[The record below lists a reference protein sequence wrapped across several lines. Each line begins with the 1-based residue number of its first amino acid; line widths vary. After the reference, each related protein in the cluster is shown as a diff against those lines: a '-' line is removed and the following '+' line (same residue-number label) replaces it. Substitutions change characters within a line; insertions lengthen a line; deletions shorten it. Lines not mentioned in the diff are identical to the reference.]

1 MKHTGRSLKTAVCLA
16 AVAVLGVMMPAAA
29 QDADVWMGG
38 RRAAWLKEAASSM
51 PELQRTVHHPVRIV
65 RSVAD
70 STAFQGWRMEP
81 SEPIEALYASSLKER
96 RKVIVDMGE
105 HMTGYFSLR
114 VNHTGLPADAPI
126 RLRITFAE
134 VPAELNTPFDPY
146 PGSLSRAWLQD
157 ETVTVMRLPA
167 TVRIERRVA
176 CRYVMIE
183 VLAQSSFDF
192 RIGDITLE
200 AVTSASGKAPA
211 LAEGTDPMI
220 RRIYDT
226 GLKTLS
232 ECMQTVYEDGPKRDQ
247 RLWIGDLYLE
257 SLANACSFGNHAL
270 TRRCLY
276 LLAALADE
284 DGWLHATVYEYPQ
297 PEPQYNQH
305 TMDYSLLYGV
315 ALLEYVKAT
324 GDMATARE
332 LWPVVARQ
340 IEIARTYLKDYVYD
354 MQKQPQWWLV
364 FDWKDD
370 LDRHASVQGLMT
382 FAVERGWELAQ
393 MVGRER
399 DVRDWPDLVKRMR
412 RASRRAFYDADAGVV
427 VSGPQHQ
434 VSYLSQVW
442 MILSGTLT
450 PREGARAMTAVLND
464 PAACRPGSPYA
475 YHYVI
480 EALIACGMRDEA
492 REQLVEYWGG
502 MIERGADTFWEVYD
516 PADDRKSPYGFY
528 PVNSYCH
535 AWSCTPVYFI
545 NTYRDIFQR

>member
-1 MKHTGRSLKTAVCLA
+1 MNRGKRFAVGVLCSLSALLSV
-16 AVAVLGVMMPAAA
+16 VPAAA
-29 QDADVWMGG
+29 QENVWMAGARG
-38 RRAAWLKEAASSM
+38 VWLRKAAEAV
-51 PELQRTVHHPVRIV
+51 PELRRTERHPAAVV

-70 STAFQGWRMEP
+70 TSAFQGWRMEYA
-81 SEPIEALYASSLKER
+81 EPIEALYGSSLKER
-96 RKVIVDMGE
+96 QSVIVDMGE
-105 HMTGYFSLR
+105 HLTGYFSFR
-114 VNHTGLPADAPI
+114 IDHTGMPADAPI
-126 RLRITFAE
+126 RLRLTFAE

-146 PGSLSRAWLQD
+146 PGGLSRAWLQD

-167 TVRIERRVA
+167 EVRIERRVA
-176 CRYVMIE
+176 CRYVKIE
-183 VLAQSSFDF
+183 VLATSYFDF
-192 RIGDITLE
+192 RIGDIAFE
-200 AVTSASGKAPA
+200 AVTSASGEAPR
-211 LAEGTDPMI
+211 LAAGTDPMI
-220 RRIYDT
+220 RRIYET
-226 GLKTLS
+226 GLETLS

-257 SLANACSFGNHAL
+257 SLANACSFRNHSL

-284 DGWLHATVYEYPQ
+284 DGWLHATVYEYPE

-315 ALLEYVKAT
+315 ALLEYLKAT
-324 GDMATARE
+324 GDMETARE

-340 IEIARTYLKDYVYD
+340 IEIARTYLKDSLYD

-382 FAVERGWELAQ
+382 FAVERGWELAR
-393 MVGRER
+393 MLGRESEAA
-399 DVRDWPDLVKRMR
+399 DWPDLVKSMR
-412 RASRRAFYDADAGVV
+412 RASRDAFYDRRSGVV
-427 VSGPQHQ
+427 VSGPQRQ

-442 MILSGTLT
+442 MVLSGTLS
-450 PREGARAMTAVLND
+450 PKEGARALTAVLDN
-464 PAACRPGSPYA
+464 PTACRPGSPYA
-475 YHYVI
+475 YHYLI
-480 EALIACGMRDEA
+480 EALIACGMEDEA
-492 REQLVEYWGG
+492 RERLIGYWGG

-516 PADDRKSPYGFY
+516 PADDYKSPYGFH

>member
-1 MKHTGRSLKTAVCLA
+1 MMDFRKTAIAALCAVTAVVA
-16 AVAVLGVMMPAAA
+16 AVPQAAA
-29 QDADVWMGG
+29 QQTDGVWMGD
-38 RRAAWLKEAASSM
+38 RRAAWLAKAAEAM
-51 PELQRTVHHPVRIV
+51 PELRRTERHPVAVV

-70 STAFQGWRMEP
+70 TSAFQGWRMEYAGTVD
-81 SEPIEALYASSLKER
+81 SLYASSLKQR
-96 RKVIVDMGE
+96 REVIVDMGE
-105 HMTGYFSLR
+105 HMTGYFSMR
-114 VNHTGLPADAPI
+114 VNHTGMPADAPI
-126 RLRITFAE
+126 RLRLTFAE

-167 TVRIERRVA
+167 TVAIERRVA
-176 CRYVMIE
+176 CRYVKIE
-183 VLAQSSFDF
+183 VLATSYFDF
-192 RIGDITLE
+192 RVDDITLE
-200 AVTSASGKAPA
+200 AVTSATGEAPQ

-257 SLANACSFGNHAL
+257 SLANACSFRNHEL

-315 ALLEYVKAT
+315 ALLEYLKAT
-324 GDMATARE
+324 GDMTTARE
-332 LWPVVARQ
+332 LWPVVVRQ
-340 IEIARTYLKDYVYD
+340 IEIARTYLRDGLYD

-370 LDRHASVQGLMT
+370 LDRHAPVQGLMT
-382 FAVERGWELAQ
+382 FAVERGWELAR
-393 MVGRER
+393 MVGGES
-399 DVRDWPDLVKRMR
+399 DAADWPELARTMR
-412 RASRRAFYDADAGVV
+412 KASRKAFYDRGAGVV
-427 VSGPQHQ
+427 VSGAQRQ
-434 VSYLSQVW
+434 VSWLSQVW
-442 MILSGTLT
+442 MILSGTLS
-450 PREGARAMTAVLND
+450 PKEGARALAAVLDD

-475 YHYVI
+475 YHYLI
-480 EALIACGMRDEA
+480 EALIACGMEERA

-516 PADDRKSPYGFY
+516 PADDYKSPYGFH

-545 NTYRDIFQR
+545 NTYREIFQR

>member
-1 MKHTGRSLKTAVCLA
+1 MNRGKRYAVG
-16 AVAVLGVMMPAAA
+16 VLCALSALLSIVPAAA
-29 QDADVWMGG
+29 QEEVWMGG
-38 RRAAWLKEAASSM
+38 ARGGWLRKAAEAM
-51 PELQRTVHHPVRIV
+51 PELRRTERHPAAVV

-70 STAFQGWRMEP
+70 TSAFQGWRMEYA
-81 SEPIEALYASSLKER
+81 EPVEALYGSSLKER
-96 RKVIVDMGE
+96 QSVIVDMGR
-105 HMTGYFSLR
+105 HMTGYFSFR
-114 VNHTGLPADAPI
+114 IDHTGMPADAPI
-126 RLRITFAE
+126 RLRLTFAE

-146 PGSLSRAWLQD
+146 PGGLSRAWLQD

-167 TVRIERRVA
+167 EVRIERRVA
-176 CRYVMIE
+176 CRYVKIE
-183 VLAQSSFDF
+183 VLATSYFDF
-192 RIGDITLE
+192 RIGGITLE
-200 AVTSASGKAPA
+200 AVTSASGEAPQ
-211 LAEGTDPMI
+211 LAAGTDPMI
-220 RRIYDT
+220 RRIYET
-226 GLKTLS
+226 GLETLS

-257 SLANACSFGNHAL
+257 SLANACSFRNHSL

-284 DGWLHATVYEYPQ
+284 DGWLHATVYEYPE

-315 ALLEYVKAT
+315 ALLEYLKAT
-324 GDMATARE
+324 GDTATAQE

-340 IEIARTYLKDYVYD
+340 IEIARTYLKDSLYD

-382 FAVERGWELAQ
+382 FAVERGWELAR
-393 MVGRER
+393 MLGRESEAA
-399 DVRDWPDLVKRMR
+399 DWPDLVKSMR
-412 RASRRAFYDADAGVV
+412 RASRDAFYDRRSGVV
-427 VSGPQHQ
+427 VSGPQRQ

-442 MILSGTLT
+442 MVLSGTLS
-450 PREGARAMTAVLND
+450 PKEGARALTTVLDD
-464 PAACRPGSPYA
+464 PTACRPGSPYA
-475 YHYVI
+475 YHYLI
-480 EALIACGMRDEA
+480 EALIACGMEDEA
-492 REQLVEYWGG
+492 RERLIGYWGG

-516 PADDRKSPYGFY
+516 PADDYKSPYGFH

>member
-1 MKHTGRSLKTAVCLA
+1 MAAACFA
-16 AVAVLGVMMPAAA
+16 AVALLGIITPVAA
-29 QDADVWMGG
+29 QDAGVWMGD
-38 RRAAWLKEAASSM
+38 RRAAWLKEAAASM
-51 PELQRTVHHPVRIV
+51 PELRRTEHHPVRIV

-81 SEPIEALYASSLKER
+81 SEPIEALYASSLKQR

-114 VNHTGLPADAPI
+114 VNHTGMPADAPI

-146 PGSLSRAWLQD
+146 PGGLSRAWLQD

-192 RIGDITLE
+192 RVEDITLE
-200 AVTSASGKAPA
+200 AVTSASGEAPA

-315 ALLEYVKAT
+315 ALLEYLKAT
-324 GDMATARE
+324 GDMTTARE

-340 IEIARTYLKDYVYD
+340 IEIARTYLRDYLYD

-427 VSGPQHQ
+427 VSGLQRQ

-450 PREGARAMTAVLND
+450 PKEGARAMTAVLND
-464 PAACRPGSPYA
+464 PTACRPGSPYA

-492 REQLVEYWGG
+492 REQLLEYWGG
-502 MIERGADTFWEVYD
+502 MVERGADTFWEVYD
-516 PADDRKSPYGFY
+516 PMDDCKSPYGFY

-545 NTYRDIFQR
+545 NTYKDIFQR

>member
-1 MKHTGRSLKTAVCLA
+1 MAAVCFA
-16 AVAVLGVMMPAAA
+16 AVALLGFITPVAA
-29 QDADVWMGG
+29 QDAGVWMGD
-38 RRAAWLKEAASSM
+38 RRAAWLKEAAASM
-51 PELQRTVHHPVRIV
+51 PELRRTEHHPVRIV

-81 SEPIEALYASSLKER
+81 SEPIEALYASSLKQR

-114 VNHTGLPADAPI
+114 VNHTGMPADAPI

-146 PGSLSRAWLQD
+146 PGGLSRAWLQD

-192 RIGDITLE
+192 RVEDITLE
-200 AVTSASGKAPA
+200 AVTSASGEAPA

-315 ALLEYVKAT
+315 ALLEYLKAT
-324 GDMATARE
+324 GDMTTARE

-340 IEIARTYLKDYVYD
+340 IEIARTYLRDYLYD

-370 LDRHASVQGLMT
+370 LDRHASVQGLMI

-427 VSGPQHQ
+427 VSGLQRQ

-450 PREGARAMTAVLND
+450 PKEGARAMTAVLND
-464 PAACRPGSPYA
+464 PTVCRPGSPYA

-492 REQLVEYWGG
+492 REQLLEYWGG
-502 MIERGADTFWEVYD
+502 MVERGADTFWEVYD
-516 PADDRKSPYGFY
+516 PMDDCKSPYGFY

-545 NTYRDIFQR
+545 NTYKDIFQR

>member
-1 MKHTGRSLKTAVCLA
+1 MNRGKRYAVG
-16 AVAVLGVMMPAAA
+16 VLCALSALLSIVPAAA
-29 QDADVWMGG
+29 QEEIWMGG
-38 RRAAWLKEAASSM
+38 ARGGWLRKAAEAM
-51 PELQRTVHHPVRIV
+51 PELRRTERHPAAVV

-70 STAFQGWRMEP
+70 TSAFQGWRMEYVE
-81 SEPIEALYASSLKER
+81 SVEALYGSSLKER
-96 RKVIVDMGE
+96 QSVIVDMGR
-105 HMTGYFSLR
+105 HMTGYFSFR
-114 VNHTGLPADAPI
+114 IDHTGMPADAPI
-126 RLRITFAE
+126 RLRLTFAE

-146 PGSLSRAWLQD
+146 PGGLSRAWLQD

-167 TVRIERRVA
+167 EVRIERRVA
-176 CRYVMIE
+176 CRYVKIE
-183 VLAQSSFDF
+183 VLATSYFDF
-192 RIGDITLE
+192 RIGGITLE
-200 AVTSASGKAPA
+200 AVTSASGEAPQ
-211 LAEGTDPMI
+211 LAAGTDPMI
-220 RRIYDT
+220 RRIYET
-226 GLKTLS
+226 GLETLS

-257 SLANACSFGNHAL
+257 SLANACSFRNHSL

-284 DGWLHATVYEYPQ
+284 DGWLHATVYEYPE

-315 ALLEYVKAT
+315 ALLEYLKAT
-324 GDMATARE
+324 GDMETARE
-332 LWPVVARQ
+332 LWPVVVRQ
-340 IEIARTYLKDYVYD
+340 IEIARTYLKDNLYD

-382 FAVERGWELAQ
+382 FAVERGWELAR
-393 MVGRER
+393 MVGRESEAA
-399 DVRDWPDLVKRMR
+399 DWPALAKAMR
-412 RASRRAFYDADAGVV
+412 RASREAFYDRRSGVV
-427 VSGPQHQ
+427 VSGPQRQ

-442 MILSGTLT
+442 MVLSGTLS
-450 PREGARAMTAVLND
+450 PKEGARALTAVLAD
-464 PAACRPGSPYA
+464 PTACRPGSPYA
-475 YHYVI
+475 YHYLI
-480 EALIACGMRDEA
+480 EALIACGMEDEA
-492 REQLVEYWGG
+492 RERLIGYWGG

-516 PADDRKSPYGFY
+516 PADDYKSPYGFH

>member
-1 MKHTGRSLKTAVCLA
+1 MNRGKRYAVG
-16 AVAVLGVMMPAAA
+16 VLCVLSALLSIVPAAA
-29 QDADVWMGG
+29 QEEVWMGG
-38 RRAAWLKEAASSM
+38 ARGGWLRKAAEAM
-51 PELQRTVHHPVRIV
+51 PELRRTERHPAAVV

-70 STAFQGWRMEP
+70 TSAFQGWRMEYA
-81 SEPIEALYASSLKER
+81 EPMEALYGSSLKER
-96 RKVIVDMGE
+96 QSVIVDMGR
-105 HMTGYFSLR
+105 HMTGYFSFR
-114 VNHTGLPADAPI
+114 IDHTGMPADAPI
-126 RLRITFAE
+126 RLRLTFAE

-146 PGSLSRAWLQD
+146 PGGLSRAWLQD

-167 TVRIERRVA
+167 EVRIERRVA
-176 CRYVMIE
+176 CRYVKIE
-183 VLAQSSFDF
+183 VLATSYFDF
-192 RIGDITLE
+192 RIGDIVFE
-200 AVTSASGKAPA
+200 AVTSASGEAPR
-211 LAEGTDPMI
+211 LAAGTDQMI
-220 RRIYDT
+220 RRIYET
-226 GLKTLS
+226 GLETLS

-257 SLANACSFGNHAL
+257 SLANACSFRNHSL

-284 DGWLHATVYEYPQ
+284 DGWLHATVYEYPE

-315 ALLEYVKAT
+315 ALLEYLKAT
-324 GDMATARE
+324 GDMETARE
-332 LWPVVARQ
+332 LWPVVVRQ
-340 IEIARTYLKDYVYD
+340 IEIARTYLKDNLYD

-382 FAVERGWELAQ
+382 FAVERGWELAR
-393 MVGRER
+393 MLGRESEAA
-399 DVRDWPDLVKRMR
+399 DWPDLVKSMR
-412 RASRRAFYDADAGVV
+412 RASRDAFYDRRSGVV
-427 VSGPQHQ
+427 VSGPQRQ

-442 MILSGTLT
+442 MVLSGTLS
-450 PREGARAMTAVLND
+450 PKEGARALTAVLDD
-464 PAACRPGSPYA
+464 PTACRPGSPYA
-475 YHYVI
+475 YHYLI
-480 EALIACGMRDEA
+480 EALIACGMEDEA
-492 REQLVEYWGG
+492 RERLIGYWGG

-516 PADDRKSPYGFY
+516 PADDYKSPYGFH

>member
-1 MKHTGRSLKTAVCLA
+1 MAAACFA
-16 AVAVLGVMMPAAA
+16 AVALLGIITPVAA
-29 QDADVWMGG
+29 QDAGVWMGD
-38 RRAAWLKEAASSM
+38 RRAAWLKEAAASM
-51 PELQRTVHHPVRIV
+51 PELRRTEHHPVRIV

-81 SEPIEALYASSLKER
+81 SEPIEALYASSLKQR

-114 VNHTGLPADAPI
+114 VNHTGMPADAPI

-146 PGSLSRAWLQD
+146 PGGLSRAWLQD

-192 RIGDITLE
+192 RVEDITLE
-200 AVTSASGKAPA
+200 AVTSASGEAPA

-315 ALLEYVKAT
+315 ALLEYLKAT
-324 GDMATARE
+324 GDMTTARE

-340 IEIARTYLKDYVYD
+340 IEIACTYLRDYLYD

-427 VSGPQHQ
+427 VSGPQRQ

-442 MILSGTLT
+442 MILSGTLS
-450 PREGARAMTAVLND
+450 PKEGARAMTAVLND
-464 PAACRPGSPYA
+464 PTACRPGSPYA

-492 REQLVEYWGG
+492 REQLLEYWGG
-502 MIERGADTFWEVYD
+502 MVERGADTFWEVYD
-516 PADDRKSPYGFY
+516 PMDDCKSPYGFY

-545 NTYRDIFQR
+545 NTYKDIFQR

>member
-1 MKHTGRSLKTAVCLA
+1 MAAACFA
-16 AVAVLGVMMPAAA
+16 AVALLGFITPVAA
-29 QDADVWMGG
+29 QDAGVWMGD
-38 RRAAWLKEAASSM
+38 RRAAWLKEAAASM
-51 PELQRTVHHPVRIV
+51 PELRRTEHHPVRIV

-81 SEPIEALYASSLKER
+81 SEPIEALYASSLKQR

-114 VNHTGLPADAPI
+114 VNHTGMPADAPI

-146 PGSLSRAWLQD
+146 PGGLSRAWLQD

-192 RIGDITLE
+192 RVEDITLE
-200 AVTSASGKAPA
+200 AVTSASGEAPA

-315 ALLEYVKAT
+315 ALLEYLKAT
-324 GDMATARE
+324 GDMTTARE

-340 IEIARTYLKDYVYD
+340 IEIARTYLKDYLYD

-370 LDRHASVQGLMT
+370 LDRHASVQGLMI

-427 VSGPQHQ
+427 VSGLQRQ

-450 PREGARAMTAVLND
+450 PKEGARAMTAVLND
-464 PAACRPGSPYA
+464 PTACRPGSPYA

-492 REQLVEYWGG
+492 REQLLEYWGG
-502 MIERGADTFWEVYD
+502 MVERGADTFWEVYD
-516 PADDRKSPYGFY
+516 PMDDCKSPYGFY

-545 NTYRDIFQR
+545 NTYKDIFQR

>member
-1 MKHTGRSLKTAVCLA
+1 MNRGKRYAVG
-16 AVAVLGVMMPAAA
+16 VLCALSALLSIVPAAA
-29 QDADVWMGG
+29 QEEVWMGG
-38 RRAAWLKEAASSM
+38 ARGGWLRKAAEAM
-51 PELQRTVHHPVRIV
+51 PELRRTERHPAAVV

-70 STAFQGWRMEP
+70 TSAFQGWRMEYVE
-81 SEPIEALYASSLKER
+81 SVEALYGSSLKER
-96 RKVIVDMGE
+96 QSVIVDMGR
-105 HMTGYFSLR
+105 HMTGYFSFR
-114 VNHTGLPADAPI
+114 IDHTGMPADAPI
-126 RLRITFAE
+126 RLRLTFAE

-146 PGSLSRAWLQD
+146 PGGLSRAWLQD

-167 TVRIERRVA
+167 EVRIERRVA
-176 CRYVMIE
+176 CRYVKIE
-183 VLAQSSFDF
+183 VLATSYFDF
-192 RIGDITLE
+192 RIGDIAFE
-200 AVTSASGKAPA
+200 AVTSASGEAPR
-211 LAEGTDPMI
+211 LAAGTDPMI
-220 RRIYDT
+220 RRIYET
-226 GLKTLS
+226 GLETLS

-257 SLANACSFGNHAL
+257 SLANACSFRNHSL

-284 DGWLHATVYEYPQ
+284 DGWLHATVYEYPE

-315 ALLEYVKAT
+315 ALLEYLKAT
-324 GDMATARE
+324 GDTATAQE

-340 IEIARTYLKDYVYD
+340 IEIARTYLKDSLYD
-354 MQKQPQWWLV
+354 IQKQPQWWLV

-382 FAVERGWELAQ
+382 FAVERGWELAR
-393 MVGRER
+393 MLGRESEAA
-399 DVRDWPDLVKRMR
+399 DWPDLVKSMR
-412 RASRRAFYDADAGVV
+412 RASRDAFYDRRSGVV
-427 VSGPQHQ
+427 VSGPQRQ

-442 MILSGTLT
+442 MVLSGTLS
-450 PREGARAMTAVLND
+450 PKEGARALTAVLDD
-464 PAACRPGSPYA
+464 PTACRPGSPYA
-475 YHYVI
+475 YHYLI
-480 EALIACGMRDEA
+480 EALIACGMEDEA
-492 REQLVEYWGG
+492 RERLIGYWGG

-516 PADDRKSPYGFY
+516 PADDYKSPYGFH

>member
-1 MKHTGRSLKTAVCLA
+1 MAAVCFA
-16 AVAVLGVMMPAAA
+16 AVALLGFITPVAA
-29 QDADVWMGG
+29 QDAGVWMGD
-38 RRAAWLKEAASSM
+38 RRAAWLKEAAASM
-51 PELQRTVHHPVRIV
+51 PELRRTEHHPVRIV

-81 SEPIEALYASSLKER
+81 SEPIEALYASSLKQR

-114 VNHTGLPADAPI
+114 VNHTGMPADAPI

-146 PGSLSRAWLQD
+146 PGGLSRAWLQD

-192 RIGDITLE
+192 RVEDITLE
-200 AVTSASGKAPA
+200 AVTSASGEAPA

-257 SLANACSFGNHAL
+257 SLANTCSFGNHAL

-315 ALLEYVKAT
+315 ALLEYLKAT
-324 GDMATARE
+324 GDMTTARE

-340 IEIARTYLKDYVYD
+340 IEIARTYLRDYLYD

-370 LDRHASVQGLMT
+370 LDRHASVQGLMI

-427 VSGPQHQ
+427 VSGLQRQ

-450 PREGARAMTAVLND
+450 PKEGARAMTAVLND
-464 PAACRPGSPYA
+464 PTACRPGSPYA

-492 REQLVEYWGG
+492 REQLLEYWGG
-502 MIERGADTFWEVYD
+502 MVGRGADTFWEVYD
-516 PADDRKSPYGFY
+516 PMDDCKSPYGFY

-545 NTYRDIFQR
+545 NTYKDIFQR

>member
-1 MKHTGRSLKTAVCLA
+1 MNRGKRYAVGMLCALSA
-16 AVAVLGVMMPAAA
+16 LLSIVPAAA
-29 QDADVWMGG
+29 QEEVWMGG
-38 RRAAWLKEAASSM
+38 ARGGWLRKAAEAM
-51 PELQRTVHHPVRIV
+51 PELRRTERHPAAVV

-70 STAFQGWRMEP
+70 TSAFQGWRMEYV
-81 SEPIEALYASSLKER
+81 EPVEALYGSSLKER
-96 RKVIVDMGE
+96 QSVIVDMGR
-105 HMTGYFSLR
+105 HMTGYFSFR
-114 VNHTGLPADAPI
+114 IDHTGMPADAPI
-126 RLRITFAE
+126 RLRLTFAE

-146 PGSLSRAWLQD
+146 PGGLSRAWLQD

-167 TVRIERRVA
+167 EVRIERRVA
-176 CRYVMIE
+176 CRYVKIE
-183 VLAQSSFDF
+183 VLATSYFDF
-192 RIGDITLE
+192 RIGDIAFE
-200 AVTSASGKAPA
+200 AVTSASGEAPR
-211 LAEGTDPMI
+211 LAAGTDPMI
-220 RRIYDT
+220 RRIYET
-226 GLKTLS
+226 GLETLS

-257 SLANACSFGNHAL
+257 SLANACSFRNHSL

-284 DGWLHATVYEYPQ
+284 DGWLHATVYEYPE

-315 ALLEYVKAT
+315 ALLEYLKAT
-324 GDMATARE
+324 GDTATAQE

-340 IEIARTYLKDYVYD
+340 IEIARTYLKDSLYD

-382 FAVERGWELAQ
+382 FAVERGWELAR
-393 MVGRER
+393 MLGRESEAA
-399 DVRDWPDLVKRMR
+399 DWPDLVKSMR
-412 RASRRAFYDADAGVV
+412 RASRDAFYDRRSGVV
-427 VSGPQHQ
+427 VSGPQRQ

-442 MILSGTLT
+442 MVLSGTLS
-450 PREGARAMTAVLND
+450 PKEGARALTAVLDD
-464 PAACRPGSPYA
+464 PTACRPGSPYA
-475 YHYVI
+475 YHYLI
-480 EALIACGMRDEA
+480 EALIACGMEDEA
-492 REQLVEYWGG
+492 RERLIGYWGG

-516 PADDRKSPYGFY
+516 PADDYKSPYGFH

>member
-1 MKHTGRSLKTAVCLA
+1 MNRGKRYAVG
-16 AVAVLGVMMPAAA
+16 VLCALSALLSIVPAAA
-29 QDADVWMGG
+29 QEEVWMGG
-38 RRAAWLKEAASSM
+38 ARGGWLRKAAEAM
-51 PELQRTVHHPVRIV
+51 PELRRTERHPAAVV

-70 STAFQGWRMEP
+70 TSAFQGWRMEYV
-81 SEPIEALYASSLKER
+81 EPVEALYGSSLKER
-96 RKVIVDMGE
+96 QSVIVDMGR
-105 HMTGYFSLR
+105 HMTGYFSFR
-114 VNHTGLPADAPI
+114 IDHTGMPADAPI
-126 RLRITFAE
+126 RLRLTFAE

-146 PGSLSRAWLQD
+146 PGGLSRAWLQD

-167 TVRIERRVA
+167 EVRIERRVA
-176 CRYVMIE
+176 CRYVKIE
-183 VLAQSSFDF
+183 VLATSYFDF
-192 RIGDITLE
+192 RIGDIAFE
-200 AVTSASGKAPA
+200 AVTSASGEAPR
-211 LAEGTDPMI
+211 LAAGTDPMI
-220 RRIYDT
+220 RRIYET
-226 GLKTLS
+226 GLETLS

-257 SLANACSFGNHAL
+257 SLANACSFRNHSL

-284 DGWLHATVYEYPQ
+284 DGWLHATVYEYPE

-315 ALLEYVKAT
+315 ALLEYLKAT
-324 GDMATARE
+324 GDTATAQE

-340 IEIARTYLKDYVYD
+340 IEIARTYLKDSLYD

-382 FAVERGWELAQ
+382 FAVERGWELAR
-393 MVGRER
+393 MVGRESEAA
-399 DVRDWPDLVKRMR
+399 DWPDLVKSMR
-412 RASRRAFYDADAGVV
+412 RASRDAFYDRRSGVV
-427 VSGPQHQ
+427 VSGPQRQ

-442 MILSGTLT
+442 MVLSGTLS
-450 PREGARAMTAVLND
+450 PKEGARALTAVLDD
-464 PAACRPGSPYA
+464 PTACRPGSPYA
-475 YHYVI
+475 YHYLI
-480 EALIACGMRDEA
+480 EALIACGMEDEA
-492 REQLVEYWGG
+492 RERLIGYWGG

-516 PADDRKSPYGFY
+516 PADDYKSPYGFH

>member
-1 MKHTGRSLKTAVCLA
+1 MNRGKRYAVG
-16 AVAVLGVMMPAAA
+16 VLCALSALLSIVPAAA
-29 QDADVWMGG
+29 QEEVWMGG
-38 RRAAWLKEAASSM
+38 ARGGWLRKAAEAM
-51 PELQRTVHHPVRIV
+51 PELRRTERHPAAVV

-70 STAFQGWRMEP
+70 TSAFQGWRMEYA
-81 SEPIEALYASSLKER
+81 EPVEALYGSSLKER
-96 RKVIVDMGE
+96 QSVIVDMGR
-105 HMTGYFSLR
+105 HMTGYFSFR
-114 VNHTGLPADAPI
+114 IDHTGMPADAPI
-126 RLRITFAE
+126 RLRLTFAE

-146 PGSLSRAWLQD
+146 PGGLSRAWLQD

-167 TVRIERRVA
+167 EVRIERRVA
-176 CRYVMIE
+176 CRYVKIE
-183 VLAQSSFDF
+183 VLATSYFDF
-192 RIGDITLE
+192 RIGGITLE
-200 AVTSASGKAPA
+200 AVTSASGEAPQ
-211 LAEGTDPMI
+211 LAAGTDPMI
-220 RRIYDT
+220 RRIYET
-226 GLKTLS
+226 GLETLS

-257 SLANACSFGNHAL
+257 SLANACSFRNHSL

-284 DGWLHATVYEYPQ
+284 DGWLHATVYEYPE

-315 ALLEYVKAT
+315 ALLEYLKAT
-324 GDMATARE
+324 GDTATAQE

-340 IEIARTYLKDYVYD
+340 IEIARTYLKDSLYD

-382 FAVERGWELAQ
+382 FAVERGWELAR
-393 MVGRER
+393 MLGRESEAA
-399 DVRDWPDLVKRMR
+399 DWPDLVKSMR
-412 RASRRAFYDADAGVV
+412 RASRDAFYDRRSGVV
-427 VSGPQHQ
+427 VSGPQRQ

-442 MILSGTLT
+442 MVLSGTLS
-450 PREGARAMTAVLND
+450 PKEGARALTAVLDD
-464 PAACRPGSPYA
+464 PTACRPGSPYA
-475 YHYVI
+475 YHYLI
-480 EALIACGMRDEA
+480 EALIACGMEDEA
-492 REQLVEYWGG
+492 RERLIGYWGG

-516 PADDRKSPYGFY
+516 PADDYKSPYGFH

>member
-1 MKHTGRSLKTAVCLA
+1 MTAVCFA
-16 AVAVLGVMMPAAA
+16 AVALLGFITPVAA
-29 QDADVWMGG
+29 QDAGVWMGD
-38 RRAAWLKEAASSM
+38 RRAAWLKEAAASM
-51 PELQRTVHHPVRIV
+51 PELRRTEHHPVRIV

-81 SEPIEALYASSLKER
+81 SEPIEALYASSLKQR

-114 VNHTGLPADAPI
+114 VNHTGMPADAPI

-146 PGSLSRAWLQD
+146 PGGLSRAWLQD

-192 RIGDITLE
+192 RVEDITLE
-200 AVTSASGKAPA
+200 AVTSASGEAPA

-315 ALLEYVKAT
+315 ALLEYLKAT
-324 GDMATARE
+324 GDMTTARE

-340 IEIARTYLKDYVYD
+340 IEIACTYLRDYLYD

-412 RASRRAFYDADAGVV
+412 RASRRAFYYADAGVV
-427 VSGPQHQ
+427 VSGPQRQ

-442 MILSGTLT
+442 MILSGTLS
-450 PREGARAMTAVLND
+450 PKEGARAMTAVLND
-464 PAACRPGSPYA
+464 PTACRPGSPYA

-492 REQLVEYWGG
+492 REQLLEYWGG
-502 MIERGADTFWEVYD
+502 MVRRGADTFWEVYD
-516 PADDRKSPYGFY
+516 PMDDCKSPYGFY

-545 NTYRDIFQR
+545 NTYKDIFQR

>member
-1 MKHTGRSLKTAVCLA
+1 MAAVCFA
-16 AVAVLGVMMPAAA
+16 AVALLGFITPVAA
-29 QDADVWMGG
+29 QDAGVWMGD
-38 RRAAWLKEAASSM
+38 RRAAWLKEAAASM
-51 PELQRTVHHPVRIV
+51 PELRRTEHHPMRIV

-81 SEPIEALYASSLKER
+81 SEPIEALYASSLKQR

-114 VNHTGLPADAPI
+114 VNHTGMPADAPI

-146 PGSLSRAWLQD
+146 PGGLSRAWLQD

-192 RIGDITLE
+192 RVEDITLE
-200 AVTSASGKAPA
+200 AVTSASGEAPA

-315 ALLEYVKAT
+315 ALLEYLKAT
-324 GDMATARE
+324 GDMTTARE

-340 IEIARTYLKDYVYD
+340 IEIARTYLKDYLYD

-393 MVGRER
+393 MVGHER

-427 VSGPQHQ
+427 VSGLQRQ

-450 PREGARAMTAVLND
+450 PKEGARAMTAVLND
-464 PAACRPGSPYA
+464 PTACRPGSPYA

-492 REQLVEYWGG
+492 REQLLEYWGG
-502 MIERGADTFWEVYD
+502 MVGRGADTFWEVYD
-516 PADDRKSPYGFY
+516 PMDDCKSPYGFY

-545 NTYRDIFQR
+545 NTYKDIFQR

>member
-1 MKHTGRSLKTAVCLA
+1 MAAVCFA
-16 AVAVLGVMMPAAA
+16 AVALLGFITPVAA
-29 QDADVWMGG
+29 QDADVWMGD
-38 RRAAWLKEAASSM
+38 RRAAWLKEAAASM
-51 PELQRTVHHPVRIV
+51 PELRRTEHHPVRIV

-81 SEPIEALYASSLKER
+81 SEPIEALYASSLKQR

-114 VNHTGLPADAPI
+114 VNHTGMPAEAPI

-146 PGSLSRAWLQD
+146 PGGLSRAWLQD

-192 RIGDITLE
+192 RVEDITLE
-200 AVTSASGKAPA
+200 AVTSASGEAPA

-315 ALLEYVKAT
+315 ALLEYLKAT
-324 GDMATARE
+324 GDMTTARE

-340 IEIARTYLKDYVYD
+340 IEIARTYLKDYLYD

-412 RASRRAFYDADAGVV
+412 RASRRAFYYADAGVV
-427 VSGPQHQ
+427 VSGPQRQ

-450 PREGARAMTAVLND
+450 PKEGARAMTAVLND
-464 PAACRPGSPYA
+464 PTACRPGSPYA

-492 REQLVEYWGG
+492 REQLLEYWGG
-502 MIERGADTFWEVYD
+502 MVERGADTFWEVYD
-516 PADDRKSPYGFY
+516 PMDDCKSPYGFY

-545 NTYRDIFQR
+545 NTYKDIFQR

>member
-1 MKHTGRSLKTAVCLA
+1 MAAVCFA
-16 AVAVLGVMMPAAA
+16 AVALLGFITPVAA
-29 QDADVWMGG
+29 QDAGVWMGD
-38 RRAAWLKEAASSM
+38 RRAAWLKEAAASM
-51 PELQRTVHHPVRIV
+51 PELRRTEHHPVRIV

-81 SEPIEALYASSLKER
+81 SEPIEALYASSLKQR

-114 VNHTGLPADAPI
+114 VNHTGMPADAPI

-146 PGSLSRAWLQD
+146 PGGLSRAWLQD

-192 RIGDITLE
+192 RVEDITLE
-200 AVTSASGKAPA
+200 AVTSASGEAPA

-315 ALLEYVKAT
+315 ALLEYLKAT
-324 GDMATARE
+324 GDMTTARE

-340 IEIARTYLKDYVYD
+340 IEIACTYLRDYLYD

-393 MVGRER
+393 MVGHER

-427 VSGPQHQ
+427 VSGPQRQ

-450 PREGARAMTAVLND
+450 PKEGARAMTAVLND
-464 PAACRPGSPYA
+464 PTACRPGSPYA

-492 REQLVEYWGG
+492 REQLLEYWGG
-502 MIERGADTFWEVYD
+502 MVERGADTFWEVYD
-516 PADDRKSPYGFY
+516 PMDDCKSPYRFY

-545 NTYRDIFQR
+545 NTYKDIFQR

>member
-1 MKHTGRSLKTAVCLA
+1 MAATCFA
-16 AVAVLGVMMPAAA
+16 AVALLGFITPVAA
-29 QDADVWMGG
+29 QDADVWMGD
-38 RRAAWLKEAASSM
+38 RRAAWLKEAAASM
-51 PELQRTVHHPVRIV
+51 PELRRTEHHPVRIV

-81 SEPIEALYASSLKER
+81 SEPIEALYASSLKQR

-114 VNHTGLPADAPI
+114 VNHTGMPADAPI

-146 PGSLSRAWLQD
+146 PGGLSRAWLQD

-192 RIGDITLE
+192 RVEDITLE
-200 AVTSASGKAPA
+200 AVTSASGEAPA

-315 ALLEYVKAT
+315 ALLEYLKAT
-324 GDMATARE
+324 GDMTTARE

-340 IEIARTYLKDYVYD
+340 IEIARTYLRDYLYD

-427 VSGPQHQ
+427 VSGLQRQ

-450 PREGARAMTAVLND
+450 PKEGARAMTAVLND
-464 PAACRPGSPYA
+464 PTACRPGSPYA

-492 REQLVEYWGG
+492 REQLLEYWGG
-502 MIERGADTFWEVYD
+502 MVERGADTFWEVYD
-516 PADDRKSPYGFY
+516 PMDDCKSPYGFY

-545 NTYRDIFQR
+545 NTYKDIFQR

>member
-1 MKHTGRSLKTAVCLA
+1 MAAVCFA
-16 AVAVLGVMMPAAA
+16 AVALLGFITPVAA
-29 QDADVWMGG
+29 QDAGVWMGD
-38 RRAAWLKEAASSM
+38 RRAAWLKEAAASM
-51 PELQRTVHHPVRIV
+51 PELRRTEHHPVRIV

-81 SEPIEALYASSLKER
+81 SEPIEALYASSLKQR

-114 VNHTGLPADAPI
+114 VNHTGMPADAPI

-146 PGSLSRAWLQD
+146 PGGLSRAWLQD

-192 RIGDITLE
+192 RVEDITLE
-200 AVTSASGKAPA
+200 AVTSASGEAPA

-315 ALLEYVKAT
+315 ALLEYLKAT
-324 GDMATARE
+324 GDMTTARE

-340 IEIARTYLKDYVYD
+340 IEIARTYLRDYLYD

-370 LDRHASVQGLMT
+370 LDRHASVQGLMI

-427 VSGPQHQ
+427 VSGLQRQ

-450 PREGARAMTAVLND
+450 PKEGARAMTAVLND
-464 PAACRPGSPYA
+464 PTACRPGSPYA

-492 REQLVEYWGG
+492 REQLLEYWGG
-502 MIERGADTFWEVYD
+502 MVERGADTFWGVYD
-516 PADDRKSPYGFY
+516 PMDDCKSPYGFY

-545 NTYRDIFQR
+545 NTYKDIFQR

>member
-1 MKHTGRSLKTAVCLA
+1 MAAVCFA
-16 AVAVLGVMMPAAA
+16 AVALLGFITPVAA
-29 QDADVWMGG
+29 QDAGVWMGD
-38 RRAAWLKEAASSM
+38 RRAAWLKEAAASM
-51 PELQRTVHHPVRIV
+51 PELRRTEHHPVRIV

-81 SEPIEALYASSLKER
+81 SEPIEALYASSLKQR

-114 VNHTGLPADAPI
+114 VNHTGMPADAPI

-146 PGSLSRAWLQD
+146 PGGLSRAWLQD

-192 RIGDITLE
+192 RVEDITLE
-200 AVTSASGKAPA
+200 AVTSASGEAPA

-315 ALLEYVKAT
+315 ALLEYLKAT
-324 GDMATARE
+324 GDMTTARE

-340 IEIARTYLKDYVYD
+340 IEIARTYLKDYLYD

-399 DVRDWPDLVKRMR
+399 DVRDLPDLVKRMR

-427 VSGPQHQ
+427 VSGLQRQ

-450 PREGARAMTAVLND
+450 PKEGARAMTAVLND
-464 PAACRPGSPYA
+464 PTACRPGSPYA

-492 REQLVEYWGG
+492 REQLLEYWGG
-502 MIERGADTFWEVYD
+502 MVERGADTFWEVYD
-516 PADDRKSPYGFY
+516 PMDDCKSPYGFY

-545 NTYRDIFQR
+545 NTYKDIFQR

>member
-1 MKHTGRSLKTAVCLA
+1 MAAACFA
-16 AVAVLGVMMPAAA
+16 AVALLGFITPVAA
-29 QDADVWMGG
+29 QDAGVWMGD
-38 RRAAWLKEAASSM
+38 RRAAWLKEAAASM
-51 PELQRTVHHPVRIV
+51 PELRRTEHHPVRIV

-81 SEPIEALYASSLKER
+81 SEPIEALYASSLKQR

-114 VNHTGLPADAPI
+114 VNHTGMPADAPI

-146 PGSLSRAWLQD
+146 PGGLSRAWLQD

-192 RIGDITLE
+192 RVEDITLE
-200 AVTSASGKAPA
+200 AVTSASGEAPA

-315 ALLEYVKAT
+315 ALLEYLKAT
-324 GDMATARE
+324 GDMTTARE

-340 IEIARTYLKDYVYD
+340 IEIARTYLKDYLYD

-427 VSGPQHQ
+427 VSGLQRQ

-450 PREGARAMTAVLND
+450 PKEGARAMTAVLND
-464 PAACRPGSPYA
+464 PTACRPGSPYA

-492 REQLVEYWGG
+492 REQLLEYWGG
-502 MIERGADTFWEVYD
+502 MVGRGADTFWEVYD
-516 PADDRKSPYGFY
+516 PMDDCKSPYGFY

-545 NTYRDIFQR
+545 NTYKDIFQR

>member
-1 MKHTGRSLKTAVCLA
+1 MAAVCFA
-16 AVAVLGVMMPAAA
+16 AVALLGFITPVAA
-29 QDADVWMGG
+29 QDADVWMGD
-38 RRAAWLKEAASSM
+38 RRAAWLKEAAASM
-51 PELQRTVHHPVRIV
+51 PELRRTEHHPVRIV

-81 SEPIEALYASSLKER
+81 SEPIEALYASSLKQR

-114 VNHTGLPADAPI
+114 VNHTGMPADAPI

-146 PGSLSRAWLQD
+146 PGGLSRAWLQD

-192 RIGDITLE
+192 RVEDITLE
-200 AVTSASGKAPA
+200 AVTSASGEAPA

-315 ALLEYVKAT
+315 ALLEYLKAT
-324 GDMATARE
+324 GDMTTARE

-340 IEIARTYLKDYVYD
+340 IEIARTYLKDYLYD

-370 LDRHASVQGLMT
+370 LDRHASVQGLMI

-427 VSGPQHQ
+427 VSGLQRQ

-450 PREGARAMTAVLND
+450 PKEGARAMTAVLSD
-464 PAACRPGSPYA
+464 PTACRPGSPYA

-492 REQLVEYWGG
+492 REQLLEYWGG
-502 MIERGADTFWEVYD
+502 MVERGADTFWEVYD
-516 PADDRKSPYGFY
+516 PMDDCKSPYGFY

-545 NTYRDIFQR
+545 NTYKDIFQR

>member
-1 MKHTGRSLKTAVCLA
+1 MAAVCFA
-16 AVAVLGVMMPAAA
+16 AVALLGIITPVAA
-29 QDADVWMGG
+29 QDAGVWMGD
-38 RRAAWLKEAASSM
+38 RRAAWLKEAAASM
-51 PELQRTVHHPVRIV
+51 PELRRTEHHPVRIV

-81 SEPIEALYASSLKER
+81 SEPIEALYASSLKQR

-114 VNHTGLPADAPI
+114 VNHTGMPADAPI

-146 PGSLSRAWLQD
+146 PGGLSRAWLQD

-192 RIGDITLE
+192 RVEDITLE
-200 AVTSASGKAPA
+200 AVTSASGEAPA

-315 ALLEYVKAT
+315 ALLEYLKAT
-324 GDMATARE
+324 GDMTTARE

-340 IEIARTYLKDYVYD
+340 IEIARTYLRDYLYD

-412 RASRRAFYDADAGVV
+412 RASRRAFYDANAGVV
-427 VSGPQHQ
+427 VSGPQRQ

-442 MILSGTLT
+442 MILSGTLS
-450 PREGARAMTAVLND
+450 PKEGARAMTAVLND
-464 PAACRPGSPYA
+464 PTACRPGSPYA

-492 REQLVEYWGG
+492 REQLLEYWGG
-502 MIERGADTFWEVYD
+502 MVERGADTFWEVYD
-516 PADDRKSPYGFY
+516 PMDDCKSPYGFY

-545 NTYRDIFQR
+545 NTYKDIFQR

>member
-1 MKHTGRSLKTAVCLA
+1 MAAVCFA
-16 AVAVLGVMMPAAA
+16 AVALLGFITPVAA
-29 QDADVWMGG
+29 QDAGVWMGD
-38 RRAAWLKEAASSM
+38 RRAAWLKEAAASM
-51 PELQRTVHHPVRIV
+51 PELRRTEHHPVRIV

-81 SEPIEALYASSLKER
+81 SEPIEALYASSLKQR

-114 VNHTGLPADAPI
+114 VNHTGMPADAPI

-146 PGSLSRAWLQD
+146 PGGLSRAWLQD
-157 ETVTVMRLPA
+157 ETVTVMRLPT

-192 RIGDITLE
+192 RVEDITLE
-200 AVTSASGKAPA
+200 AVTSASGEAPA

-315 ALLEYVKAT
+315 ALLEYLKAT
-324 GDMATARE
+324 GDMTTARE

-340 IEIARTYLKDYVYD
+340 IEIACTYLRDYLYD

-427 VSGPQHQ
+427 VSGPQRQ

-442 MILSGTLT
+442 MILSGTLS
-450 PREGARAMTAVLND
+450 PKEGARAMTAVLND
-464 PAACRPGSPYA
+464 PTACRPGSPYA

-492 REQLVEYWGG
+492 REQLLEYWGG
-502 MIERGADTFWEVYD
+502 MVERGADTFWEVYD
-516 PADDRKSPYGFY
+516 PMDDCKSPYGFY

-545 NTYRDIFQR
+545 NTYKDIFQR

>member
-1 MKHTGRSLKTAVCLA
+1 MAAACFA
-16 AVAVLGVMMPAAA
+16 AVALLGIIAPVAA
-29 QDADVWMGG
+29 QDAGVWMGD
-38 RRAAWLKEAASSM
+38 RRAAWLKEAAASM
-51 PELQRTVHHPVRIV
+51 PELRRTEHHPVRIV

-81 SEPIEALYASSLKER
+81 SEPIEALYASSLKQR

-114 VNHTGLPADAPI
+114 VNHTGMPADAPI

-146 PGSLSRAWLQD
+146 PGGLSRAWLQD

-167 TVRIERRVA
+167 KVRIERRVA

-192 RIGDITLE
+192 RVEDITLE
-200 AVTSASGKAPA
+200 AVTSASGEAPA

-315 ALLEYVKAT
+315 ALLEYLKAT
-324 GDMATARE
+324 GDMTTARE

-340 IEIARTYLKDYVYD
+340 IEIARTYLRDYLYD

-412 RASRRAFYDADAGVV
+412 RASRRAFYYADAGVV
-427 VSGPQHQ
+427 VSGPQRQ

-450 PREGARAMTAVLND
+450 PKEGARAMTAVLND
-464 PAACRPGSPYA
+464 PTACRPGSPYA

-492 REQLVEYWGG
+492 REQLLEYWGG
-502 MIERGADTFWEVYD
+502 MVERGADTFWEVYD
-516 PADDRKSPYGFY
+516 PMDDCKSPYGFY

-545 NTYRDIFQR
+545 NTYKDIFQR

>member
-1 MKHTGRSLKTAVCLA
+1 MNRRKRYAVG
-16 AVAVLGVMMPAAA
+16 VLCALSALLSIVPAAA
-29 QDADVWMGG
+29 QEEVWMGG
-38 RRAAWLKEAASSM
+38 ARGGWLRKAAEAM
-51 PELQRTVHHPVRIV
+51 PELRRTERHPAAVV

-70 STAFQGWRMEP
+70 TSAFQGWRMEYA
-81 SEPIEALYASSLKER
+81 EPVEALYGSSLKER
-96 RKVIVDMGE
+96 QSVIVDMGR
-105 HMTGYFSLR
+105 HMTGYFSFR
-114 VNHTGLPADAPI
+114 IDHTGMPADAPI
-126 RLRITFAE
+126 RLRLTFAE

-146 PGSLSRAWLQD
+146 PGGLSRAWLQD

-167 TVRIERRVA
+167 EVRIERRVA
-176 CRYVMIE
+176 CRYVKIE
-183 VLAQSSFDF
+183 VLATSYFDF
-192 RIGDITLE
+192 RIGDIAFE
-200 AVTSASGKAPA
+200 AVTSASGEAPR
-211 LAEGTDPMI
+211 LAAGTDPMI
-220 RRIYDT
+220 RRIYET
-226 GLKTLS
+226 GLETLS

-257 SLANACSFGNHAL
+257 SLANACSFRNHSL

-284 DGWLHATVYEYPQ
+284 DGWLHATVYEYPE

-315 ALLEYVKAT
+315 ALLEYLKAT
-324 GDMATARE
+324 GDMETARE
-332 LWPVVARQ
+332 LWPVVVRQ
-340 IEIARTYLKDYVYD
+340 IEIARTYLKDNLYD

-382 FAVERGWELAQ
+382 FAVERGWELAR
-393 MVGRER
+393 MLGRESEAA
-399 DVRDWPDLVKRMR
+399 DWPDLVKSMR
-412 RASRRAFYDADAGVV
+412 RASRDAFYDRRSGVV
-427 VSGPQHQ
+427 VSGPQRQ

-442 MILSGTLT
+442 MVLSGTLS
-450 PREGARAMTAVLND
+450 PKEGARALTAVLAD
-464 PAACRPGSPYA
+464 PTACRPGSPYA
-475 YHYVI
+475 YHYLI
-480 EALIACGMRDEA
+480 EALIACGMEDEA
-492 REQLVEYWGG
+492 RERLIGYWGG

-516 PADDRKSPYGFY
+516 PADDYKSPYGFH

>member
-1 MKHTGRSLKTAVCLA
+1 MAAVCFA
-16 AVAVLGVMMPAAA
+16 AVALLGFITPVAA
-29 QDADVWMGG
+29 QDAGVWMGD
-38 RRAAWLKEAASSM
+38 RRAAWLKEAAASM
-51 PELQRTVHHPVRIV
+51 PELRRTEHHPVRIV

-81 SEPIEALYASSLKER
+81 SEPIEALYASSLKQR

-114 VNHTGLPADAPI
+114 VNHTGMPADAPI

-146 PGSLSRAWLQD
+146 PGGLSRAWLQD

-183 VLAQSSFDF
+183 VLAQSSFYF
-192 RIGDITLE
+192 RVEDITLE
-200 AVTSASGKAPA
+200 AVTSASGEAPA

-315 ALLEYVKAT
+315 ALLEYLKAT
-324 GDMATARE
+324 GDMTTARE

-340 IEIARTYLKDYVYD
+340 IEIARTYLKDYLYD

-412 RASRRAFYDADAGVV
+412 RASRRAFYYADAGVV
-427 VSGPQHQ
+427 VSGPQRQ

-442 MILSGTLT
+442 MILSGTLS
-450 PREGARAMTAVLND
+450 PKEGARAMTAVLND
-464 PAACRPGSPYA
+464 PTACRPGSPYA

-492 REQLVEYWGG
+492 REQLLEYWGG
-502 MIERGADTFWEVYD
+502 MVERGADTFWEVYD
-516 PADDRKSPYGFY
+516 PMDDCKSPYGFY

-545 NTYRDIFQR
+545 NTYKDIFQR

>member
-1 MKHTGRSLKTAVCLA
+1 MNRGKRYAVG
-16 AVAVLGVMMPAAA
+16 VLCALSALLSIVPAAA
-29 QDADVWMGG
+29 QEEVWMGG
-38 RRAAWLKEAASSM
+38 ARCGWLRKAAEAM
-51 PELQRTVHHPVRIV
+51 PELRRTERHPAAVV

-70 STAFQGWRMEP
+70 TSAFQGWRMEYA
-81 SEPIEALYASSLKER
+81 EPVEALYGSSLKER
-96 RKVIVDMGE
+96 QSVIVDMGR
-105 HMTGYFSLR
+105 HMTGYFSFR
-114 VNHTGLPADAPI
+114 IDHTGMPADAPI
-126 RLRITFAE
+126 RLRLTFAE

-146 PGSLSRAWLQD
+146 PGGLSRAWLQD

-167 TVRIERRVA
+167 EVRIERRVA
-176 CRYVMIE
+176 CRYVKIE
-183 VLAQSSFDF
+183 VLATSYFDF
-192 RIGDITLE
+192 RIGDIAFE
-200 AVTSASGKAPA
+200 AVTSASGEAPR
-211 LAEGTDPMI
+211 LAAGTDPMI
-220 RRIYDT
+220 RRIYET
-226 GLKTLS
+226 GLETLS

-257 SLANACSFGNHAL
+257 SLANACSFRNHSL

-284 DGWLHATVYEYPQ
+284 DGWLHATVYEYPE

-315 ALLEYVKAT
+315 ALLEYLKAT
-324 GDMATARE
+324 GDTATAQE

-340 IEIARTYLKDYVYD
+340 IEIARTYLKDSLYD

-382 FAVERGWELAQ
+382 FAVERGWELAR
-393 MVGRER
+393 MLGRESEAA
-399 DVRDWPDLVKRMR
+399 DWPDLVKSMR
-412 RASRRAFYDADAGVV
+412 RASRDAFYDRRSGVV
-427 VSGPQHQ
+427 VSGPQRQ

-442 MILSGTLT
+442 MVLSGTLS
-450 PREGARAMTAVLND
+450 PKEGARALTAVLDD
-464 PAACRPGSPYA
+464 PTACRPGSPYA
-475 YHYVI
+475 YHYLI
-480 EALIACGMRDEA
+480 EALIACGMEDEA
-492 REQLVEYWGG
+492 RERLIGYWGG

-516 PADDRKSPYGFY
+516 PADDYKSPYGFH